1 MICYRLLKKTIRLSS
16 GSGLSPLPDMVAV
29 MAMPVSMTM
38 SMTVSAV
45 EREMTESVELHRRLP
60 EIKGRTVKL
69 GMVKQ
74 FDITR

>member
-1 MICYRLLKKTIRLSS
+1 MTIRLSN
-16 GSGLSPLPDMVAV
+16 GSSLSPLPDVVA
-29 MAMPVSMTM
+29 MAVSMTM

>member
-1 MICYRLLKKTIRLSS
+1 MTIRLSN
-16 GSGLSPLPDMVAV
+16 GSSLSPLPDMVA
-29 MAMPVSMTM
+29 MAVPVSMTM